1 MPDIELDIALT
12 SSSKSNF
19 DKEIMGLLGKYTK
32 KPVEINV
39 QIKEGSIESAKAQI
53 KSLQDEIKK
62 INLKPSIDLS
72 NLIKTVNEAND
83 KTSRSGKK
91 DTNTS
96 KKIVQQK
103 ELLRLAKEY
112 STAQKNFAKIGGEKY
127 ADKSLPNFEVYKKQ
141 LVEAKNAYNSFKS
154 SLEAPVVGG
163 AKKFLDKI
171 FSDTQRAVERTEAN
185 FGTRQTVTENKDKQ
199 TNDYNELIRLQK
211 EYARVQVEY
220 EKAGGDGA
228 GNAAENIK
236 TKLEEAR
243 QAYEAFYSETKDS
256 LSTKQLTTLDTNAK
270 KTASALEKIRQKM
283 SPLKQGTTEYQDA
296 LTKLNQ
302 EIATTTKHINQWT
315 ASKHG
320 KSADSYRGLQNSL
333 TSLIKLQG
341 QLENGE
347 ISKDTFDSKFKE
359 IRSDIVEYNKEIQNA
374 GEGTQT
380 FSTKVAGL
388 ASKFA
393 QWVSVT
399 QVVMFLGRSI
409 KQMVTN
415 VKELDT
421 AMTELKKVTDE
432 TDSTYTR
439 FLEGANTRAKR
450 MGATVV
456 DTVTATAD
464 YARLGYNIDEASELA
479 DASII
484 YKNVGD
490 GITNISEASESIIS
504 TMKAFN
510 IEASDS
516 MTIVDK
522 FNEIGNNFAISS
534 KGVGDALLNS
544 ASSLAT
550 ANNTLEESIAL
561 ITAGNTVVQNPEK
574 VGTALKTISMYL
586 RAAQTEAEDAGESTD
601 GMAKSVS
608 ELRGELLALTGGKVD
623 IQLDKDTFKSTY
635 EIMKDLSKVW
645 GDLSDLTK
653 ANIIEKIGG
662 KRNAN
667 VVTAILGNFNVAEDA
682 VKTAADSSGSALS
695 ENAKYLDSI
704 EGKMSKLKATFE
716 ETSSA
721 IINSDLIKLIVEGGE
736 TILSVIG
743 KINEKAG
750 SLGTAATSITTIIT
764 LMKAL
769 KGQSSGFFRISDA
782 GVESR
787 VTFRGKTTDDVKS
800 QYNSLR
806 NDGKNLFSAGFGAV
820 GAVLGLGEVD
830 FKSVTDAVGKYNEA
844 MASSTGVTE
853 DFFLSV
859 RNISPVLEQYFRS
872 LDGGAAD
879 VEGAKESLK
888 SAGVAIKGVGKQA
901 AAAAIK
907 TALFNTA
914 LNFIISAGI
923 SIVLTGIYM
932 AYDNIAHAA
941 EKAHENIKETNDD
954 YQETKTK
961 LRDAGNVVSEL
972 GQKYED
978 LSKGV
983 DTSTNKNISL
993 STDDYKEYL
1002 SVVGQISNSFPT
1014 LIQGYDSQGNAIL
1027 SCAGSVDRLT
1037 QAYKNLQIANN
1048 NTVIDE
1054 AGDFADSFQ
1063 KNMSE
1068 LTKDGKNDSISGFTA
1083 DIIDELK
1090 SAGNLS
1096 DTIDGVLKRYN
1107 DSIVE
1112 TAKIPHGI
1120 YLAGRAADDE
1130 AVLSKIKTYEG
1141 VDGLFDALDKAGIS
1155 RKKDESDKD
1164 YLNRAF
1170 TENLSEIQSI
1180 VDAYNTE
1187 LDTVL
1192 ADIKPVAEAY
1202 TDNLL
1207 LMGKYNN
1214 LTLDSQSMIKNV
1226 VSSYGAD
1233 FYKEIGS
1240 ASDLYDRLRTLVSS
1254 INNLGSSGQNAIT
1267 TFLEVKTKFNN
1278 GECTLDK
1285 YQSALDLAKESIAGI
1300 KDENI
1305 QKDITV
1311 SLGIGD
1317 AETVAKE
1324 NSYREIVR
1332 EYQQALNIG
1341 NAELIKSTKSAMDT
1355 AAKNAEMTSDA
1366 FEEAYNPFPTAESIA
1381 KKAGVSI
1388 TAIEDAYKGLGEKVQ
1403 AAKEKVYEDQ
1413 LSASTSLYDPF
1424 AVASQLQ
1431 DIDSQR
1437 QKLGSLALSP
1447 VNEYIQKVS
1456 VLQDHLSTLQNGKSL
1471 NTKDLEELHKLFP
1484 NLETDSDHL
1493 NSSIVKL
1500 LGNLNTEMIDGF
1512 SDAFGQVDSEE
1523 DVEQIQKF
1531 QDAVLELGDT
1541 VGSTEFDIDIS
1552 TETDGVSKLNAAISE
1567 SASATGLTSSSVSAL
1582 KSRYAEL
1589 DNFDAAKLFERTA
1602 NGVHLNRTELE
1613 KLEETYAKQKT
1624 DSAKL
1629 SLEGLISKYNNLTQ
1643 RIDLCTDAKKRMT
1656 LMDARDQIAEE
1667 AKSVAETIAQYD
1679 GLTSAYK
1686 RWQDAKSNTD
1696 DKNMYEEIIT
1706 GKEEIED
1713 LMARGWMTDDVRTYI
1728 DLLSS
1733 ANLKTADVNEC
1744 IAAYQA
1750 LGKEI
1755 GNSGY
1760 SIWDFFTKDEDG
1772 KSTTEGIYNFFDTV
1786 ESVMGSKYAWKD
1798 KDGNYNFD
1806 FGLDGQVEVAKKL
1819 GMNVEAVE
1827 SLIRGA
1833 ADAGFE
1839 VSFDSLYS
1847 DLEGVQTAAEKAADA
1862 LSKVDGGKKYKNL
1875 NFNFKSTDID
1885 DLNDQIS
1892 TAKKIFDDLKG
1903 SDGKLNLNSDEVKN
1917 AQTVL
1922 QALLRQK
1929 SSLEEP
1935 VVMSI
1940 DVTKV
1945 DSTSVKATVENI
1957 KDYINKNNLYKIN
1970 LETGVDTTESEKE
1983 LRASIKKLSEDP
1995 NLKTIFTEV
2004 DVEEDSID
2012 EIYEK
2017 LTTFF
2022 GDKDWLINNL
2032 GVGEKAL
2039 SEVSSEIAETIN
2051 SLPEIEIQFPDAPE
2065 WLRKLL
2071 GLNEEGGLK
2080 IDVSADTTEVD
2091 PKLDNTQQKA
2101 DRLNEGANV
2110 NVGANTGVADNNLNG
2125 TQSKLNSIN
2134 NGTYNADVGTTEKT
2148 NSTKNT
2154 ISNILSSLW
2163 MIVSRTW
2170 NATVGSILSGIFGG
2184 SKATGTAFAQGNWG
2198 TKNGGIALGG
2208 ELGQELVVRD
2218 GRFFTIGD
2226 ESAEFFAYK
2235 KGDIIFNHKQTKD
2248 ILSKGRIFS
2257 GQKRGRALTEGTA
2270 FTNGSGGTR
2279 VTVSGSV
2286 NKSGSSGSSES
2297 GGNGDSDDSTQ
2308 KIDYIE
2314 IAIDRLERTIS
2325 KLERTATSSY
2335 KTIKEKLTATASEIS
2350 KVNQEIST
2358 NQKAYD
2364 KYISAANAVSL
2375 SGTLKQ
2381 KVRDGS
2387 IDITEYSSETAELI
2401 NEYKDLYE
2409 KALDAKDAIDELHE
2423 KIASL
2428 YENKFNDTAEDFEN
2442 QLSVIEHR
2450 TNMLEIGIDSLEAK
2464 GYLASTKYYEAL
2476 QDVEKNNISV
2486 LQQEL
2491 DKLLTARQEAL
2502 DSGEIKMYSSS
2513 WYDMTTSINE
2523 VEEAIGEANNSLLEY
2538 KNTMR
2543 SIEWDHFTYLQD
2555 EISQLTSESD
2565 FLIDLMSNSELYDKK
2580 GYITDDGRATM
2591 GLHAMNYDVYMN
2603 QADKYA
2609 EEAAKISQKLIK
2621 EENKNNTEL
2630 IAHRNELLELQRES
2644 ILSAENEKKAIQD
2657 LVSNGI
2663 DKELSSLKDL
2673 IDKYKE
2679 SLSNAKDLYDYQK
2692 NISEQTKEI
2701 SSLQKQL
2708 NAYKN
2713 DTSEETKATVQTLKV
2728 RLTEAKDNLQETEYD
2743 HFISDQEKMLDQLY
2757 NDYEIML
2764 NERLDNIDLL
2774 LSEAI
2779 TMANDN
2785 TSSINQTI
2793 TTASNDVGYTMT
2805 ENMQNIWD
2813 NALSGLGGTLAEYGQ
2828 SFTEQLTSLN
2838 SVINSISLNVASMVA
2853 KSNED
2858 AAKSA
2863 SKQTASDKST
2873 NTNSSKTNSNT
2884 NQKSNNSQK
2893 VITTGSR
2900 VNASGAYIY
2909 SASDGTGKQKQY
2921 FGSDPVYI
2929 VVGENNGYYKVRHHS
2944 LKSGVTGWFKK
2955 SDVRAYAKGGLADY
2969 TGYAWLDGTPQKP
2982 EMVLSPEDS
2991 ANFMR
2996 LTELLGKLNR
3006 QNVSQL
3012 TSNSPS
3018 SLIATDIA
3026 KAYRKIVG
3034 TVGSSGVCNSYG
3046 DIGINIAIDHVDN
3059 YNDFMQQLTKDNQFV
3074 KFVRS
3079 FTIDQAVGGSSL
3091 AKNKYKW

>member
-12 SSSKSNF
+12 SSSKNNF

-62 INLKPSIDLS
+62 INLRPSIDLS

-83 KTSRSGKK
+83 KMSRSGKK

-96 KKIVQQK
+96 KEIAQQK

-141 LVEAKNAYNSFKS
+141 LIEAENAYNSFKS
-154 SLEAPVVGG
+154 SLEAPVVDG
-163 AKKFLDKI
+163 AKKSLDKI
-171 FSDTQRAVERTEAN
+171 LSDTQRAVERTEAN
-185 FGTRQTVTENKDKQ
+185 FGTKQTVAENKDKQ
-199 TNDYNELIRLQK
+199 INDYNELIRLQK

-220 EKAGGDGA
+220 EKSGGAGA
-228 GNAAENIK
+228 GNAVENIK

-243 QAYEAFYSETKDS
+243 QAYEAFYSETRDS
-256 LSTKQLTTLDTNAK
+256 LSTKQLTTLDANAE

-302 EIATTTKHINQWT
+302 EITTTTKHLNQWT

-359 IRSDIVEYNKEIQNA
+359 IRSDIAGYNKEIRNA
-374 GEGTQT
+374 GESTQT
-380 FSTKVAGL
+380 FSTRIAGL

-399 QVVMFLGRSI
+399 QVVMLLGRSI
-409 KQMVTN
+409 KQMVKN
-415 VKELDT
+415 VKDLDT

-490 GITNISEASESIIS
+490 GITNVSEASESIIS

-534 KGVGDALLNS
+534 KGIGDALLNS

-608 ELRGELLALTGGKVD
+608 ELRSELLALTGGKVD

-645 GDLSDLTK
+645 GELSDLTK
-653 ANIIEKIGG
+653 ANIVEKIGG

-750 SLGTAATSITTIIT
+750 SLGAAATSITTIIT

-769 KGQSSGFFRISDA
+769 KGQSLGFFGVSDA
-782 GVESR
+782 GTESK
-787 VTFRGKTTDDVKS
+787 VTFRGTPLDDISSNVKS
-800 QYNSLR
+800 QYNSLKS
-806 NDGKNLFSAGFGAV
+806 DGKNSFAA
-820 GAVLGLGEVD
+820 GLGSVGTIFGSSGLD
-830 FKSVTDAVGKYNEA
+830 FESVVDAVSKYNKA
-844 MASSTGVTE
+844 IASSTGVTE

-859 RNISPVLEQYFRS
+859 RNISPALEQYFRS

-879 VEGAKESLK
+879 ANAAKESLK

-907 TALFNTA
+907 TALLNTA
-914 LNFIISAGI
+914 LNFGI
-923 SIVLTGIYM
+923 SIAVSAALTGIYK

-941 EKAHENIKETNDD
+941 EKAHEKIKETNDD

-961 LRDAGNVVSEL
+961 LRDAGDIVSEL

-993 STDDYKEYL
+993 STEDYKEYL

-1037 QAYKNLQIANN
+1037 QAYKNLRIENN
-1048 NTVIDE
+1048 NTVIE
-1054 AGDFADSFQ
+1054 KAGNFVDSFK
-1063 KNMSE
+1063 KNMSK
-1068 LTKDGKNDSISGFTA
+1068 LTKGGKNSSIPGYTA
-1083 DIIDELK
+1083 AIIDELRYA
-1090 SAGNLS
+1090 SNLNEA
-1096 DTIDGVLKRYN
+1096 IDGVLKRYKE
-1107 DSIVE
+1107 DLGSRELGSEPRTLV
-1112 TAKIPHGI
+1112 
-1120 YLAGRAADDE
+1120 
-1130 AVLSKIKTYEG
+1130 G
-1141 VDGLFDALDKAGIS
+1141 VNRLFGALREAGIS

-1164 YLNRAF
+1164 YLNRVF
-1170 TENLSEIQSI
+1170 TENLSEVQAI

-1207 LMGKYNN
+1207 LIGKYSN
-1214 LTLDSQSMIKNV
+1214 LTSDSQSMIKNI

-1233 FYKEIGS
+1233 FYKEIDS
-1240 ASDLYDRLRTLVSS
+1240 ANDLYGRLIKLVSS
-1254 INNLGSSGQNAIT
+1254 VNNLGSTDQNAIT

-1278 GECTLDK
+1278 GDCTLDE

-1324 NSYREIVR
+1324 NSYRKVVR

-1341 NAELIKSTKSAMDT
+1341 NAELIKSTQSAMDT
-1355 AAKNAEMTSDA
+1355 AAKNAGMTSDA
-1366 FEEAYNPFPTAESIA
+1366 FKKAYNPFPTAESIA

-1388 TAIEDAYKGLGEKVQ
+1388 TAIEDAYRGWGEKVQ
-1403 AAKEKVYEDQ
+1403 AAKEKVQAAKEKVRADTSSFDSSFTASLIHNINNQ
-1413 LSASTSLYDPF
+1413 LPELSP
-1424 AVASQLQ
+1424 
-1431 DIDSQR
+1431 
-1437 QKLGSLALSP
+1437 LALSP
-1447 VNEYIQKVS
+1447 VDEYIKKVS
-1456 VLQDHLSTLQNGKSL
+1456 VLQDHLSTLQSGRSL

-1484 NLETDSDHL
+1484 DLETDSDHL

-1500 LGNLNTEMIDGF
+1500 LGNLNTEMIDDF
-1512 SDAFGQVDSEE
+1512 SDAFGQVDSEK

-1541 VGSTEFDIDIS
+1541 VGSTKFDIDIS

-1589 DNFDAAKLFERTA
+1589 DSFDAAKLFERTA

-1643 RIDLCTDAKKRMT
+1643 RIDLCTDAKERMM

-1706 GKEEIED
+1706 GKEEVED
-1713 LMARGWMTDDVRTYI
+1713 LMSRGWMTDDVRTYI

-1733 ANLKTADVNEC
+1733 ADLKTADVNEC

-1760 SIWDFFTKDEDG
+1760 SIWDFFTKDENG

-1827 SLIRGA
+1827 GLIRGA

-1847 DLEGVQTAAEKAADA
+1847 DLEGIQTAAEKAADA

-1875 NFNFKSTDID
+1875 NFNFKSTDIK

-1892 TAKKIFDDLKG
+1892 TAKKILDDLKG
-1903 SDGKLNLNSDEVKN
+1903 SDGKLNLDSEEVKN

-1929 SSLEEP
+1929 VSLEEP
-1935 VVMSI
+1935 IVMTV

-1945 DSTSVKATVENI
+1945 DNTGVKTTVENI
-1957 KDYINKNNLYKIN
+1957 KDYINKNNLNKIN
-1970 LETGVDTTESEKE
+1970 LETGVDTKESERE
-1983 LRASIKKLSEDP
+1983 LRESIKKLSEDP
-1995 NLKTIFTEV
+1995 NLKTLFTELDIDV
-2004 DVEEDSID
+2004 DKNSTD
-2012 EIYEK
+2012 EIYKK
-2017 LTTFF
+2017 LSTFF

-2039 SEVSSEIAETIN
+2039 SEVNTEIAEAIN
-2051 SLPEIEIQFPDAPE
+2051 SLPEIEIKFPDAPE

-2080 IDVSADTTEVD
+2080 INVSADTTAAD
-2091 PKLDNTQQKA
+2091 PALNNTQQKT
-2101 DRLNEGANV
+2101 DELNKGANV
-2110 NVGANTGVADNNLNG
+2110 DVNANTGAADNNLNN
-2125 TQSKLNSIN
+2125 TQGKLNQIN
-2134 NGTYNADVGTTEKT
+2134 NNTYNADVGSTEKT

-2154 ISNILSSLW
+2154 ISNILSNLW
-2163 MIVSRTW
+2163 TIVSRTW
-2170 NATVGSILSGIFGG
+2170 NATVGSVLGGIFGVG
-2184 SKATGTAFAQGNWG
+2184 KATGTAFAQGNWG
-2198 TKNGGIALGG
+2198 TKSSGVALGG
-2208 ELGQELVVRD
+2208 ELGQELV
-2218 GRFFTIGD
+2218 
-2226 ESAEFFAYK
+2226 
-2235 KGDIIFNHKQTKD
+2235 N
-2248 ILSKGRIFS
+2248 
-2257 GQKRGRALTEGTA
+2257 
-2270 FTNGSGGTR
+2270 
-2279 VTVSGSV
+2279 
-2286 NKSGSSGSSES
+2286 
-2297 GGNGDSDDSTQ
+2297 
-2308 KIDYIE
+2308 
-2314 IAIDRLERTIS
+2314 
-2325 KLERTATSSY
+2325 
-2335 KTIKEKLTATASEIS
+2335 
-2350 KVNQEIST
+2350 
-2358 NQKAYD
+2358 
-2364 KYISAANAVSL
+2364 
-2375 SGTLKQ
+2375 
-2381 KVRDGS
+2381 
-2387 IDITEYSSETAELI
+2387 
-2401 NEYKDLYE
+2401 
-2409 KALDAKDAIDELHE
+2409 
-2423 KIASL
+2423 
-2428 YENKFNDTAEDFEN
+2428 
-2442 QLSVIEHR
+2442 
-2450 TNMLEIGIDSLEAK
+2450 
-2464 GYLASTKYYEAL
+2464 
-2476 QDVEKNNISV
+2476 
-2486 LQQEL
+2486 
-2491 DKLLTARQEAL
+2491 
-2502 DSGEIKMYSSS
+2502 
-2513 WYDMTTSINE
+2513 
-2523 VEEAIGEANNSLLEY
+2523 
-2538 KNTMR
+2538 
-2543 SIEWDHFTYLQD
+2543 
-2555 EISQLTSESD
+2555 
-2565 FLIDLMSNSELYDKK
+2565 
-2580 GYITDDGRATM
+2580 
-2591 GLHAMNYDVYMN
+2591 
-2603 QADKYA
+2603 
-2609 EEAAKISQKLIK
+2609 
-2621 EENKNNTEL
+2621 L
-2630 IAHRNELLELQRES
+2630 IAR
-2644 ILSAENEKKAIQD
+2644 
-2657 LVSNGI
+2657 
-2663 DKELSSLKDL
+2663 
-2673 IDKYKE
+2673 
-2679 SLSNAKDLYDYQK
+2679 
-2692 NISEQTKEI
+2692 
-2701 SSLQKQL
+2701 
-2708 NAYKN
+2708 
-2713 DTSEETKATVQTLKV
+2713 
-2728 RLTEAKDNLQETEYD
+2728 
-2743 HFISDQEKMLDQLY
+2743 
-2757 NDYEIML
+2757 
-2764 NERLDNIDLL
+2764 
-2774 LSEAI
+2774 
-2779 TMANDN
+2779 
-2785 TSSINQTI
+2785 
-2793 TTASNDVGYTMT
+2793 
-2805 ENMQNIWD
+2805 
-2813 NALSGLGGTLAEYGQ
+2813 
-2828 SFTEQLTSLN
+2828 
-2838 SVINSISLNVASMVA
+2838 
-2853 KSNED
+2853 
-2858 AAKSA
+2858 
-2863 SKQTASDKST
+2863 
-2873 NTNSSKTNSNT
+2873 
-2884 NQKSNNSQK
+2884 
-2893 VITTGSR
+2893 
-2900 VNASGAYIY
+2900 
-2909 SASDGTGKQKQY
+2909 
-2921 FGSDPVYI
+2921 
-2929 VVGENNGYYKVRHHS
+2929 
-2944 LKSGVTGWFKK
+2944 
-2955 SDVRAYAKGGLADY
+2955 
-2969 TGYAWLDGTPQKP
+2969 
-2982 EMVLSPEDS
+2982 
-2991 ANFMR
+2991 
-2996 LTELLGKLNR
+2996 
-3006 QNVSQL
+3006 
-3012 TSNSPS
+3012 
-3018 SLIATDIA
+3018 
-3026 KAYRKIVG
+3026 
-3034 TVGSSGVCNSYG
+3034 
-3046 DIGINIAIDHVDN
+3046 
-3059 YNDFMQQLTKDNQFV
+3059 
-3074 KFVRS
+3074 
-3079 FTIDQAVGGSSL
+3079 
-3091 AKNKYKW
+3091 